1 MRGSLLRILIIVM
14 LGLVQSSFFFDAIS
28 INGVAPDLLLIFI
41 VFVGFK
47 SGVMDGQTSGFAAG
61 FMQQIFST
69 ALFGLYAF
77 SFTVVGFSIGM
88 VQKKIYSDNFITA
101 IFLVFFATLIKGLSI
116 GFLAMFFG
124 EVSDIFFH
132 WIRNNLLIEL
142 IYNPLLAGPI
152 FWLLNRMAI
161 LKDK

>member
-1 MRGSLLRILIIVM
+1 MKNSLLRILIIVL
-14 LGLVQSSFFFDAIS
+14 LGLIQNSFFFDSIS
-28 INGVAPDLLLIFI
+28 INGVTPDLIIIFVAFI
-41 VFVGFK
+41 GFK
-47 SGVMDGQTSGFAAG
+47 SGVMDGQTSGFFG
-61 FMQQIFST
+61 GLFQQFFST
-69 ALFGLYAF
+69 ALFGLYVF
-77 SFTVVGFSIGM
+77 VFTVVGFSIGM
-88 VQKKIYSDNFITA
+88 VQKKIYSNNFITA

-116 GFLAMFFG
+116 GFLAIFFG

-132 WIRNNLLIEL
+132 WVRNNLLIEL